1 MYLLVGLGNPGLEYT
16 ENRHNVGFMCLD
28 EIRKSYGFP
37 PEKQKFS
44 GFLTEGIIEEEKVYL
59 FKPLTY
65 MNRSGQAVAEAARFF
80 KIPPEQVIVFHDDL
94 DLVPGKVQMKHGGGH
109 GGHNGLRDLDAHMG
123 NQYWRVRIGIGRPLH
138 KGAVTS
144 YVLSNFS
151 KEEHI
156 WLDPLLVLLAD
167 EAHLL
172 FTTKPQDYVAKI
184 MQALPPPQ
192 LKSESSHGI

>member
-44 GFLTEGIIEEEKVYL
+44 GFLTEGTIEEEKVYL

-65 MNRSGQAVAEAARFF
+65 MNRSGRAIAEAAHFF
-80 KIPPEQVIVFHDDL
+80 KIPPEHVIVFHDDL

-172 FTTKPQDYVAKI
+172 FTTKPEDYGAKI